1 VFHFIS
7 LYEYS
12 CGIINLS
19 ITDKVLEEGVLDLET
34 KESFGK
40 TVLSS
45 LQIIAFAFLLSW
57 GLRSAVVEASV
68 IPTGSMLP
76 TIQLQDRVIVDKLLF
91 KLSTLKR
98 GDIIVFH
105 PLKTVDSSGVN
116 WIKRIIGLPGEKVEI
131 KNGKVL
137 INDLELTESYE
148 MEKPDYTFG
157 PIKVPHNSYF
167 VLGDNRNNSLDSH
180 KWGVLPSENIIGKA
194 SLRYWPL
201 NQFGLLAK

>member
-1 VFHFIS
+1 M
-7 LYEYS
+7 
-12 CGIINLS
+12 
-19 ITDKVLEEGVLDLET
+19 ET

-45 LQIIAFAFLLSW
+45 LQIIAFAFFLSW

-76 TIQLQDRVIVDKLLF
+76 TIQLQDRVIVDKLLY
-91 KLSTLKR
+91 KLSILKR

-105 PLKTVDSSGVN
+105 PLKNVDSSGDN
-116 WIKRIIGLPGEKVEI
+116 WIKRIIGLPGETVEI
-131 KNGKVL
+131 KDGKVF
-137 INDLELTESYE
+137 INDGELTESYE

-157 PIKVPHNSYF
+157 PLIVPQNSYF

-194 SLRYWPL
+194 SLRYWPF
-201 NQFGLLAK
+201 NQFGFLAR